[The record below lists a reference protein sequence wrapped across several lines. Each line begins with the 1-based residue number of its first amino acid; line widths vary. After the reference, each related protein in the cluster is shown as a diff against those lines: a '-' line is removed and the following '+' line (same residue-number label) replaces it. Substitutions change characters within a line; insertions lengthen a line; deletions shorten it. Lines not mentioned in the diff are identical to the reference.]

1 MDVHLFFTCT
11 CIFVLSQP
19 KVANVQS
26 LIDNRAR
33 DIAKLERKINK
44 VEDEVWVVQFIQ
56 YFMYAFIVFL
66 ICRCLKSFAVL
77 LVYRTSG
84 MVFCD
89 SVFKSELSLG
99 RQYEEKQLRNQQD
112 RARKKLEFSNQISRL
127 QNQLE
132 YEHKRNTRGYY

>member
-19 KVANVQS
+19 KVANIQS

-56 YFMYAFIVFL
+56 YFMYAFVVFL
-66 ICRCLKSFAVL
+66 IL
-77 LVYRTSG
+77 Y
-84 MVFCD
+84 M
-89 SVFKSELSLG
+89 
-99 RQYEEKQLRNQQD
+99 YM
-112 RARKKLEFSNQISRL
+112 
-127 QNQLE
+127 
-132 YEHKRNTRGYY
+132 